1 MNTCVT
7 GYWNV
12 TNKHGDAFYEWFE
25 KTLKVRCPY
34 VIFSDAATMP
44 ILKKYR
50 GDLPTVYIER
60 ELSDF
65 ETQKYASR
73 MKTDPLHCPSVHLN
87 MIWNEKVYLVQE
99 AARLNPFQTEFFT
112 WIDAGLSVLRDSDDD
127 LSTSWPNVRFETLP
141 KNKFVYCSSDT
152 LDINKVNTREYYH
165 HVSGGIWTLH
175 KDMIDHFTNIY
186 TRYLNRLISDKNI
199 WTEQVILTHMLK
211 DTPELFHKLCD
222 GYGMSFHYF
231 QTHFYD
237 FIEIGTSDFDTEI
250 QKRDGRVGIS
260 VEPVKYYLNNL
271 PNITGC
277 KKLHLAI
284 SDYNGTTDVYSLP
297 EQEIR
302 NHRLPHYL
310 KGCNSIGKH
319 HPTVLKVLNER
330 NIDTTII
337 RKETI
342 SCKTLGT
349 FLETENIGVFFLKI
363 DTEGHD
369 VAILRV
375 FLAEEPENERLPY
388 TILFET
394 NTLSQQSSVDD
405 IVARFETLGY
415 DVKYRSHDTFLKRNL
430 RKISRKGHFTSAL
443 PNYYI
448 EDYPKGYN
456 PKRLPHKNNLEDA
469 KAYCVK
475 HNCSG
480 VTYQNGKYEVR
491 SGKYLEYYGKQS
503 VFSWVYI

>member
-44 ILKKYR
+44 VLKKYR

-65 ETQKYASR
+65 ETQKYASE

-112 WIDAGLSVLRDSDDD
+112 WIDAGLCVLRDSDDD
-127 LSTSWPNVRFETLP
+127 LSTSWPNARFETLP

-152 LDINKVNTREYYH
+152 LNINKVKIHEYYH
-165 HVSGGIWTLH
+165 HIAGGIWVAH
-175 KDMIDHFTNIY
+175 KSIIEHFTTIY
-186 TRYLNRLISDKNI
+186 TQYMDRLMSKSNI
-199 WTEQVILTHMLK
+199 WTDQLILTHIFK
-211 DTPELFHKLCD
+211 DNPELFYKLCN
-222 GYGMSFHYF
+222 GHGMTFHYF

-237 FIEIGTSDFDTEI
+237 FIEIGTSNLDTEI

-260 VEPVKYYLNNL
+260 
-271 PNITGC
+271 
-277 KKLHLAI
+277 
-284 SDYNGTTDVYSLP
+284 
-297 EQEIR
+297 
-302 NHRLPHYL
+302 
-310 KGCNSIGKH
+310 
-319 HPTVLKVLNER
+319 
-330 NIDTTII
+330 IDL
-337 RKETI
+337 
-342 SCKTLGT
+342 ST
-349 FLETENIGVFFLKI
+349 FLETENINVFFLKI
-363 DTEGHD
+363 HD
-369 VAILRV
+369 VAILRA

-388 TILFET
+388 TILFDT
-394 NTLSQQSSVDD
+394 QQSSVDD

-430 RKISRKGHFTSAL
+430 TKISRKGRFTSAL

-475 HNCSG
+475 HNYSG
-480 VTYQNGKYEVR
+480 VTYQNGKYQVR
-491 SGKYLEYYGKQS
+491 SGKYLEYDGGQS